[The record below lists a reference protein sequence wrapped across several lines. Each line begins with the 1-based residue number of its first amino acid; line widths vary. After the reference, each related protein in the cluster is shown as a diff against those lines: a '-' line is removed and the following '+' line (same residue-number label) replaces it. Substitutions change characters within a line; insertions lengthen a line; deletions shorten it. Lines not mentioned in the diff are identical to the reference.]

1 MNVLI
6 LLLILGDISKEI
18 WRYVVESQELID
30 ELPHPDERNFN
41 PYLISRNTS
50 GLLEIKKD
58 EDYEDKMPDLSL
70 ISTSKSC
77 LYFIFQL
84 MGYIH
89 EQQMHIEEF
98 FFGSELRWSKPIYE
112 PGILFE
118 YFLLLVQ
125 RYFELIAA
133 EEDDAQDLYDLSDD
147 DEDQFEEKKKIA
159 QVLLKLLNLAST
171 DFSTNRHIL
180 PKLHA
185 LIDSVMRQFPD
196 AMCLVVLADFSERGF
211 EELYLD
217 EESSFTGM
225 CSLMNHA
232 SFRSKQMLQTLGAF
246 KNFQVLSCF
255 TPERLYRTFAC
266 LLKDYCEPHYSET
279 QYKKAIVNV
288 CAFLMKTL
296 PNEAAF
302 EAINQLFTELEKPA
316 EMVPLILEA
325 ILTIESEHL
334 RAIVESPEF
343 PIHPVESLKRIADN
357 LTDNLTRKY
366 DFWRIELKK
375 LCPGKKLVAP
385 LTAISEKSFVAGIIF
400 ERIFY
405 KSLFDSKRKLEDV
418 FDESVCIL
426 LQSVIDH
433 SKILDG
439 CKEAPEE
446 LRLRQELRALTGK
459 FTSGILMSSG
469 CGNKTTISAALEHLR
484 KYHQRIYEDRQTE
497 WRAGGVALQCWESRF
512 DYDSDSNAQFPRY
525 QRLTSEL
532 NQIDAVMS
540 QLQKHSGS
548 KLLKDVQDENTKK
561 IESVNAQIKVFD
573 DQKRRMKLEHTRLLQ
588 EAKKSIL
595 DRLFGA
601 QE

>member
-1 MNVLI
+1 MDALI
-6 LLLILGDISKEI
+6 LLLILDLLSNTRP
-18 WRYVVESQELID
+18 WLSVVRSQELI
-30 ELPHPDERNFN
+30 EKLPSECAFN
-41 PYLISRNTS
+41 PYLISRSPS
-50 GLLEIKKD
+50 GDLEINKE
-58 EDYEDKMPDLSL
+58 EDYDDGVSDPSL
-70 ISTSKSC
+70 ISTSIEC
-77 LYFIFQL
+77 LYYIRQL

-89 EQQMHIEEF
+89 KCDMCIDEF
-98 FFGSELRWSKPIYE
+98 FFGIEDRWSRRNIE

-125 RYFELIAA
+125 RYFELIAE
-133 EEDDAQDLYDLSDD
+133 EEDYVPSLYNLSDND
-147 DEDQFEEKKKIA
+147 YDQFEEKKKIA
-159 QVLLKLLNLAST
+159 QVLLSLLNFAST
-171 DFSTNRHIL
+171 DFRKNPHIL

-217 EESSFTGM
+217 DNIFEGM
-225 CSLMNHA
+225 GCGYSEY
-232 SFRSKQMLQTLGAF
+232 SFRNERIFQNLDVF
-246 KNFQVLSCF
+246 KHFQVLSYF
-255 TPERLYRTFAC
+255 TTDRLCSTITY
-266 LLKDYCEPHYSET
+266 LLKNYGVPHYSET
-279 QYKKAIVNV
+279 ECKKAIVNV

-316 EMVPLILEA
+316 EIVDFLLEA

-343 PIHPVESLKRIADN
+343 PIHPDRSLKRIADN
-357 LTDNLTRKY
+357 LTDDLTRKY
-366 DFWRIELKK
+366 DFWRDKLKK
-375 LCPGKKLVAP
+375 LCAKKELVAA
-385 LTAISEKSFVAGIIF
+385 LTAISDKSFVAGIIF

-418 FDESVCIL
+418 FDASVCIL

-446 LRLRQELRALTGK
+446 FSLRQELRALTGK
-459 FTSGILMSSG
+459 FPSGILMSSG

-484 KYHQRIYEDRQTE
+484 KYLQRIHEDRQAE
-497 WRAGGVALQCWESRF
+497 WRAGGVALQRWESRF
-512 DYDSDSNAQFPRY
+512 NYDSDSNAQFPRY

-540 QLQKHSGS
+540 ELQRHSGS
-548 KLLKDVQDENTKK
+548 KLLKDVQDENTKE
-561 IESVNAQIKVFD
+561 IERVNAQIKVFD
-573 DQKRRMKLEHTRLLQ
+573 DQKRRMKLEHTTLLQ

>member
-1 MNVLI
+1 MEKLFQLLSDVLSEE
-6 LLLILGDISKEI
+6 D
-18 WRYVVESQELID
+18 WRAVVRSQELI
-30 ELPHPDERNFN
+30 EQLPSENVFD
-41 PYLISRNTS
+41 PYLISRGPE
-50 GLLEIKKD
+50 GLLEINKE
-58 EDYEDKMPDLSL
+58 EDYDDGVSDPSS
-70 ISTSKSC
+70 ISTSESC
-77 LYFIFQL
+77 LRYIFQL

-89 EQQMHIEEF
+89 ECEMRIDEFIFGIEN
-98 FFGSELRWSKPIYE
+98 RWSSRNIE

-133 EEDDAQDLYDLSDD
+133 EEDDVQDLYNLSDND
-147 DEDQFEEKKKIA
+147 YDQFEEKKKIA
-159 QVLLKLLNLAST
+159 QVLLILLNFAST
-171 DFSTNRHIL
+171 DFRTNPHIL

-185 LIDSVMRQFPD
+185 LIDSFMRQFPD
-196 AMCLVVLADFSERGF
+196 AMYLVVLADFSERGF
-211 EELYLD
+211 ESLYLD

-225 CSLMNHA
+225 CSCMNHE
-232 SFRSKQMLQTLGAF
+232 SFHSERIFQTLDAF
-246 KNFQVLSCF
+246 KHFRVSSYF
-255 TPERLYRTFAC
+255 TPARLCSTFAC
-266 LLKDYCEPHYSET
+266 LLKNYSELYYSET
-279 QYKKAIVNV
+279 QSKKAIVNV

-302 EAINQLFTELEKPA
+302 EALNQIFTELEKPA
-316 EMVPLILEA
+316 KMVPLILEA

-343 PIHPVESLKRIADN
+343 PIHPDRSLKRIADN
-357 LTDNLTRKY
+357 LTDVLTRKY

-385 LTAISEKSFVAGIIF
+385 LTAISEKSFVAGLIF
-400 ERIFY
+400 EQIFY

-418 FDESVCIL
+418 FDASVCIL

-433 SKILDG
+433 SKMLAE

-446 LRLRQELRALTGK
+446 KTLRQELRALTGK
-459 FTSGILMSSG
+459 IPERLLESSG

-484 KYHQRIYEDRQTE
+484 KYLQRIHEDRQAE
-497 WRAGGVALQCWESRF
+497 WRAGGVALQRWESRF
-512 DYDSDSNAQFPRY
+512 IYDSDSNAQFPRY
-525 QRLTSEL
+525 QRLTREL

-540 QLQKHSGS
+540 ELQKHSGS
-548 KLLKDVQDENTKK
+548 KLLKDVQDENTKE
-561 IESVNAQIKVFD
+561 IERVNAQIKVFD

-595 DRLFGA
+595 DRLFGVSS
-601 QE
+601 

>member
-41 PYLISRNTS
+41 PYLISRNPS
-50 GLLEIKKD
+50 GLLEINKD

-89 EQQMHIEEF
+89 KSEMRIDEF
-98 FFGSELRWSKPIYE
+98 FFGIESRWSRRNIE

-133 EEDDAQDLYDLSDD
+133 EEVDAQDLYDLSDD
-147 DEDQFEEKKKIA
+147 DEDQFEEKKNIA
-159 QVLLKLLNLAST
+159 KVLLSLLNLTST
-171 DFSTNRHIL
+171 DFRQNQHIL

-185 LIDSVMRQFPD
+185 LIDSIMCQFPD
-196 AMCLVVLADFSERGF
+196 AMYLVVLAKFSERGF
-211 EELYLD
+211 ESLYLD

-225 CSLMNHA
+225 CSCMNHE

-266 LLKDYCEPHYSET
+266 LLKNYCEPHYNET

-325 ILTIESEHL
+325 ILTIENEHL

-343 PIHPVESLKRIADN
+343 PIHPDESLKRIADN
-357 LTDNLTRKY
+357 LTDVLTRKY

-418 FDESVCIL
+418 FDASVCERM
-426 LQSVIDH
+426 QSVIDH

-439 CKEAPEE
+439 CKEAPGEMS
-446 LRLRQELRALTGK
+446 LRQELRALTGK
-459 FTSGILMSSG
+459 FPSGILMSSG

-484 KYHQRIYEDRQTE
+484 KYRQRIHEDRQAE
-497 WRAGGVALQCWESRF
+497 WRAGGVALQRWESRF
-512 DYDSDSNAQFPRY
+512 DYDSDSNAQSPRY
-525 QRLTSEL
+525 QRLASEL
-532 NQIDAVMS
+532 NQIDAIMS
-540 QLQKHSGS
+540 ELQKYRGGNF
-548 KLLKDVQDENTKK
+548 LNDFRDENTKD
-561 IESVNAQIKVFD
+561 IERVNAQIKVFD
-573 DQKRRMKLEHTRLLQ
+573 DQKHQIRLEHTRLLQ

>member
-1 MNVLI
+1 MDELFQFI
-6 LLLILGDISKEI
+6 SDLLFQEN
-18 WRYVVESQELID
+18 WRAVVRSQELID
-30 ELPHPDERNFN
+30 QLPSENVFD
-41 PYLISRNTS
+41 PYLISRGPS
-50 GLLEIKKD
+50 GDLEINKE
-58 EDYEDKMPDLSL
+58 EDYDDGVSDPSL
-70 ISTSKSC
+70 ISTSESC
-77 LYFIFQL
+77 LHYIFQL

-89 EQQMHIEEF
+89 ECEMCIDEF
-98 FFGSELRWSKPIYE
+98 YFGVENRWRLRNIE

-125 RYFELIAA
+125 RYFELIAE
-133 EEDDAQDLYDLSDD
+133 EEDYVPSLYNLSDND
-147 DEDQFEEKKKIA
+147 YDQFEEKKKIA
-159 QVLLKLLNLAST
+159 QVLLSLLNFAST
-171 DFSTNRHIL
+171 DFRKNPHIL

-211 EELYLD
+211 EELYFD

-225 CSLMNHA
+225 CSCMNHK
-232 SFRSKQMLQTLGAF
+232 SFHSERIFQTLDAF
-246 KNFQVLSCF
+246 KHFRVSSYF
-255 TPERLYRTFAC
+255 KPARLCSTFAC
-266 LLKDYCEPHYSET
+266 LLKNYSELYYSET
-279 QYKKAIVNV
+279 QSKKAIVNV

-302 EAINQLFTELEKPA
+302 EAISQLLTELERPV
-316 EMVPLILEA
+316 EMVVFLLEA
-325 ILTIESEHL
+325 ILAIESEHL

-343 PIHPVESLKRIADN
+343 PIHPDRSLKRIADN
-357 LTDNLTRKY
+357 LTDDLTRKY
-366 DFWRIELKK
+366 DFWRDKLKK
-375 LCPGKKLVAP
+375 LCAKKELVAA
-385 LTAISEKSFVAGIIF
+385 LTAISDKSFVAGIIF

-418 FDESVCIL
+418 FDAEVCIL

-446 LRLRQELRALTGK
+446 KTLRQELRALNRQIPE
-459 FTSGILMSSG
+459 GILMSSG

-484 KYHQRIYEDRQTE
+484 KYLQRIHEDRQAE
-497 WRAGGVALQCWESRF
+497 WRAGGVALQRWESRF
-512 DYDSDSNAQFPRY
+512 DDDSDSVTKFPRY

-540 QLQKHSGS
+540 ELQRHSGS
-548 KLLKDVQDENTKK
+548 KLLKDVQDENTKE
-561 IESVNAQIKVFD
+561 IERLNAQIKVFD
-573 DQKRRMKLEHTRLLQ
+573 DQKHRMKLEHTRLLQ

-595 DRLFGA
+595 ERLFGT